1 MCVHVCRNTYIHLF
15 LSSSSCLHPPLGI
28 TRHAS
33 PVMCMI
39 FPHHCV
45 PSTSSE
51 LNHRYLR
58 QGKPAEVG
66 SSKSVNFSATSKSPR
81 VFCLLDYHLLYLIYI
96 IFLYLGHLFLSSR
109 TCWGASPTD
118 STHSVD
124 SPQMSPFLALN
135 HTLLAASLH
144 SGVLYLLSP
153 QQNGPQR
160 ALGFAPSLFSSTSP
174 LLPPLV
180 FFPQHLRLC
189 PTCAPVISLFD
200 LMIALSFLSKLVA
213 HYNIS
218 IL

>member
-1 MCVHVCRNTYIHLF
+1 MCRNTYIHLF

-96 IFLYLGHLFLSSR
+96 IFLYLGHLFLPEHV
-109 TCWGASPTD
+109 GVPPLLIA
-118 STHSVD
+118 
-124 SPQMSPFLALN
+124 
-135 HTLLAASLH
+135 HTLLIPHKCLH
-144 SGVLYLLSP
+144 SW
-153 QQNGPQR
+153 
-160 ALGFAPSLFSSTSP
+160 
-174 LLPPLV
+174 
-180 FFPQHLRLC
+180 H
-189 PTCAPVISLFD
+189 
-200 LMIALSFLSKLVA
+200 
-213 HYNIS
+213 S
-218 IL
+218 ITHF